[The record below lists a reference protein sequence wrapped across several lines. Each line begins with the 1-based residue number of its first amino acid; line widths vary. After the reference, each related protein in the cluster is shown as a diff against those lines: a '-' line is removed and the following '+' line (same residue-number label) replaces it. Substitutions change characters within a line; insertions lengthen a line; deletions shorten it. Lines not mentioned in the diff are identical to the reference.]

1 MKFTLVPEYKFD
13 RFDQATAEFL
23 SSIGV
28 RAVLLDI
35 DNTMALHDDPE
46 PAQGVREW
54 IEIMRQEGFGLIIVS
69 NNSSARVQNFAESLG
84 LGFVGKAQKPLTKGF
99 RRACRE
105 LGVRPKKALVV
116 GDQIFTDILGGNL
129 CGAYTVMVEP
139 LGEHETDFI
148 RFKRRLERPL
158 LRIMDAREKK

>member
-1 MKFTLVPEYKFD
+1 MPFLLPRKRILRLVDIDAVFMREHGL
-13 RFDQATAEFL
+13 E
-23 SSIGV
+23 
-28 RAVLLDI
+28 AVLLDI

-46 PAQGVREW
+46 PAPGVREW
-54 IEIMRQEGFGLIIVS
+54 IAAMLREGFRLIIVS
-69 NNSSARVQNFAESLG
+69 NNSSQRVADFAHSLG
-84 LGFVGKAQKPLTKGF
+84 LGFVGKAQKPLAKGF

-105 LGVRPKKALVV
+105 LRVKPSEALVV

-148 RFKRRLERPL
+148 KFKRRLERPL
-158 LRIMDAREKK
+158 LCIMDAREK